1 MTGDGKM
8 THRDAKPPKSKLRK
22 EEHQLW
28 LEALAGR
35 PAAGLDDA
43 SVREAELAA
52 GVLGRR
58 ELKTGRNRRINP
70 EVIAAQPGSRG
81 AVRAD
86 LPNLRNKDGNYLSRG
101 TEKLVEK
108 AKSEEEIIE
117 RVMKRLKDKGL
128 I

>member
-1 MTGDGKM
+1 M
-8 THRDAKPPKSKLRK
+8 THKDAKPSKSKLRK

-35 PAAGLDDA
+35 PAPGLDDA
-43 SVREAELAA
+43 SVLEAELAA

-70 EVIAAQPGSRG
+70 EVLIPQPGSKG
-81 AVRAD
+81 PVRAA
-86 LPNLRNKDGNYLSRG
+86 LPNLRNKDGDYLSRG

-108 AKSEEEIIE
+108 TKSEEEIIE
-117 RVMKRLKDKGL
+117 RVLKRLEDKGL

>member
-1 MTGDGKM
+1 M
-8 THRDAKPPKSKLRK
+8 THRDAKPSKSKLRK

-35 PAAGLDDA
+35 PAAGLEAA

-58 ELKTGRNRRINP
+58 ELKTGRNRSINP

-81 AVRAD
+81 AVQAA
-86 LPNLRNKDGNYLSRG
+86 LPNLRNKDGDHLSRS
-101 TEKLVEK
+101 TETPIEK
-108 AKSEEEIIE
+108 TNSEKEIIK
-117 RVMKRLKDKGL
+117 RVMKRLEDKRL